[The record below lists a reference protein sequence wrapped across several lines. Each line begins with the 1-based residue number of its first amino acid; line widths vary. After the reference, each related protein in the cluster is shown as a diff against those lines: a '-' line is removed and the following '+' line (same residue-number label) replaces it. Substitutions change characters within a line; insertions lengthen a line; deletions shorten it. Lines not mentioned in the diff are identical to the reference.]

1 MNRSASLIV
10 SLHAPRWIAL
20 PALAGLVAGL
30 ASPALA
36 QPVSASSRN
45 LNEVVPGD
53 DEIIRE
59 GDDERRDALNEMEL
73 TPFPLEW
80 WDMVSDWRL
89 GEAPTPETTDGKV
102 VLIMTFSGWY
112 PPSLRSLGV
121 MSRLGEEHAQDGL
134 VVVGIH
140 DMEAW
145 EDGVVEAQARN
156 VTFAV
161 GHDTENKFR
170 ETIMV
175 DQDPD
180 FYLIDRAGQLRYTD
194 IETSS
199 VETAVRMLLDESRED
214 AATVIDRI
222 ADATRRAELEA
233 RRTGRINQ
241 SATLR
246 EIPAVPFAMPS
257 AEAYANLRWPRPPR
271 NQSTPQGQEPE
282 AIARP
287 VALPREGWW
296 PQPPSPLG
304 RATVIYFVDRRVP
317 QTVEMIGDMDDLQR
331 RYSRDLNVIGS
342 LSPILQDNSQP
353 TATPASPATDPMEV
367 IRRAHENMGLAHTLV
382 LDPAGALIGAAG
394 GGTTTTFSFNSGGG
408 VSPTYAA
415 IASSDGIVRWFGDAT
430 STAFESAVREV
441 ARIDPGV
448 KARRAAEDEY
458 VRRHGQ

>member
-1 MNRSASLIV
+1 MNRSLPLIV
-10 SLHAPRWIAL
+10 ARRCPRWIAL

-30 ASPALA
+30 ASPAVA
-36 QPVSASSRN
+36 QPVSASM
-45 LNEVVPGD
+45 VVPGD

-59 GDDERRDALNEMEL
+59 GADERRETLNEMEL

-80 WDMVSDWRL
+80 WDLVSDWRL

-102 VLIMTFSGWY
+102 VLIVTFAGWY

-121 MSRLGEEHAQDGL
+121 MSRLGEEHAEDGL
-134 VVVGIH
+134 LVVGVH

-145 EDGVVEAQARN
+145 HEGVAAAEGRN

-161 GHDTENKFR
+161 GHDAENKFR
-170 ETIMV
+170 QTLMV

-180 FYLIDRAGQLRYTD
+180 FYLIDRAGQLRYAD

-199 VETAVRMLLDESRED
+199 VEAAVQLLLDESRED

-222 ADATRRAELEA
+222 ADATRRADLEA

-246 EIPAVPFAMPS
+246 EIPAVPFTIPS
-257 AEAYANLRWPRPPR
+257 PDAYANIRWPRPPR
-271 NQSTPQGQEPE
+271 NQNTPQGQEAE

-287 VALPREGWW
+287 LALPRDGWW
-296 PQPPSPLG
+296 PEAPSPLG
-304 RATVIYFVDRRVP
+304 RATVVYFVDRRIP
-317 QTVEMIGDMDDLQR
+317 QTVDMIDDMDALQR

-342 LSPILQDNSQP
+342 LSPIAQDNSQQ
-353 TATPASPATDPMEV
+353 TTTPARPATDPMDV
-367 IRRAHENMGLAHTLV
+367 LRRAHDNMGLAHSLV
-382 LDPAGALIGAAG
+382 LDPAGALINAAG
-394 GGTTTTFSFNSGGG
+394 GGTTTTFNFNSSGG
-408 VSPTYAA
+408 VSPTFAA
-415 IASSDGIVRWFGDAT
+415 VASSDGVVRWFGDAT
-430 STAFESAVREV
+430 SAAFESAVREV
-441 ARIDPGV
+441 ARLDPGV